1 MKEGKVVLVTGATGK
16 VGQNLIRRFVADP
29 AWQDAKIRA
38 FCHNRL
44 LEEGE
49 RLEVVQGSMAERGD
63 VARAVAGT
71 CLLYTSP
78 SPRDGLLSRKPSSA

>member
-1 MKEGKVVLVTGATGK
+1 MKEGKVVLVTGAAGK

-29 AWQDAKIRA
+29 AWQDATIRA

-49 RLEVVQGSMAERGD
+49 RLDAQQREQLV
-63 VARAVAGT
+63 
-71 CLLYTSP
+71 
-78 SPRDGLLSRKPSSA
+78 